1 MQPSRIGN
9 YHNSKRQLLGNQAG
23 QVPPAW
29 RDQKQKDQGSKILL
43 SRLPPDVGEL
53 EVEENA
59 CPQQELFRKTVGPLK
74 EVFLIYNS
82 QGRSK
87 GMALVSFQRSGDA
100 AVARAKYD
108 GKYIDGRRPIKIEIV
123 VDSTHPAVSP
133 PPAQT
138 QPSLLG
144 RLGGTI
150 VNPPLSIPPHNHVPN
165 GTLAPPGPRKQRPVF
180 SAPLAVTPRRR
191 QKKGPRRVKK
201 TLAQLDQEMEDY
213 RAAAT

>member
-1 MQPSRIGN
+1 MQRRLAH
-9 YHNSKRQLLGNQAG
+9 YHGAKRQLLGNQAG

-29 RDQKQKDQGSKILL
+29 RDQRPKDPGSKILL

-53 EVEENA
+53 EVEE
-59 CPQQELFRKTVGPLK
+59 LFRKTVGPLG

-87 GMALVSFQRSGDA
+87 GMALVAFQRSGDA

-108 GKYIDGRRPIKIEIV
+108 GKFIDGRRPIKIEVV
-123 VDSTHPAVSP
+123 VDTASPA
-133 PPAQT
+133 PAPT

-144 RLGGTI
+144 RLGGA
-150 VNPPLSIPPHNHVPN
+150 NLSVLPRDHAPN
-165 GTLAPPGPRKQRPVF
+165 GAPPARKQRPVF
-180 SAPLAVTPRRR
+180 SAPLAPRRR

-201 TLAQLDQEMEDY
+201 TLAQLDEEMEDY
-213 RAAAT
+213 RAAIPK